1 MSPRVELVYDGD
13 CPNVSDTRA
22 ALLQA
27 FTRAGVSAAWVEW
40 ERKAPDSPDYVREY
54 GSPTLLVDGK
64 DVAGTRPGEEVDCCR
79 LYAGGENELRRVP
92 PVNQIVAALTKGKDT
107 QAPVDARPSAPFGW
121 RRLLAVA
128 PGLGASVL
136 PVGTCPVCWPAYAGL
151 LTTVGLGFL
160 LDTTYLLPVT
170 VVLLGLALGSL
181 AYRANSRRGYG
192 PLAVGIV
199 GASIAVVGK
208 FTLLSD
214 SLLFFGLAFLVGA
227 SLWNAWPRRAAPSDS
242 CAMCTLQESEAIQ
255 PSARKEIRP

>member
-1 MSPRVELVYDGD
+1 MSPRVELMYDAD
-13 CPNVSDTRA
+13 CPNVSDARA

-27 FTRAGVSAAWVEW
+27 FTRAGVSPAWLEW
-40 ERKAPDSPDYVREY
+40 ERKAPQSPEYVRDY

-64 DVAGTRPGEEVDCCR
+64 DVAGIAPGEEVDCCR
-79 LYAGGENELRRVP
+79 LYTDGENELRRVP
-92 PVNQIVAALTKGKDT
+92 PVDQIVAALTNGK
-107 QAPVDARPSAPFGW
+107 QARGPVDARPSASFGW

-170 VVLLGLALGSL
+170 VVLLGLALSSL
-181 AYRANSRRGYG
+181 AYRANSRHGYG

-199 GASIAVVGK
+199 GASIAFVGK
-208 FTLLSD
+208 STFLSD
-214 SLLFFGLAFLVGA
+214 RLLFLGLVFLVGA